1 MPRIDDLEAGHR
13 SSAPIARASAH
24 LRGVQALEALA
35 TAPRT
40 AAEVAR
46 ELGVN
51 RSTGLRILTDLEA
64 ERYVTRDPITKRYKT
79 VASRLWALLADHHD
93 QTDWRVLVEPSLSL
107 IRDEFGEAVC
117 LAIPANGDMVY
128 LAFFPSL
135 HPITL
140 RESLG
145 LVRPMHCSAIGKAY
159 LSALASEA
167 LDVQLG
173 RIDYSEGSAAAA
185 RGPIDLRIRLEEART
200 AGFAI
205 DREETHEGGVCVAVP
220 LWIAGA
226 LVGSVGVQAPAM
238 RFPEARQLEIGARLR
253 DEFQRFGRPG

>member
-1 MPRIDDLEAGHR
+1 M
-13 SSAPIARASAH
+13 SAPIARASPH
-24 LRGVQALEALA
+24 LRGIQALEALA

-40 AAEVAR
+40 AADVAR
-46 ELGVN
+46 SLGVN

-64 ERYVTRDPITKRYKT
+64 EGYVSREPTTKRYKT
-79 VASRLWALLADHHD
+79 VSSRLWSLLADHHD
-93 QTDWRVLVEPSLSL
+93 QSDWRALVEPSLSR

-117 LAIPANGDMVY
+117 LAIPANGHMVY

-140 RESLG
+140 RERLG

-159 LSALASEA
+159 LSALEPEA

-173 RIDYSEGSAAAA
+173 QIDYSEGSAAAA
-185 RGPIDLRIRLEEART
+185 KGPIDLRVRLEEART

-205 DREETHEGGVCVAVP
+205 DREETTEGGVCVAVP

-226 LVGSVGVQAPAM
+226 LVGAVGVQAPAM
-238 RFPEARQLEIGARLR
+238 RFPEAQQLQIGARLKG
-253 DEFQRFGRPG
+253 ELKRFGRQD